1 MFLRHASRRV
11 IASTSSR
18 SPHHARV
25 VNAATSIEDATTVAS
40 SSSGVARGA
49 TTTTNRRAKHEEAKS
64 KDPRCQH
71 DWTKPFHASPLP
83 LDQAGGLL
91 EYSVVYTDRAMN
103 HMSKPFCDIMKN
115 LNESLKEAYNAT
127 SVVIMPGS
135 GTYGMEAVARQW
147 CTGKKALVLRNGYF
161 SYRWTDIF
169 EQTNIPSE
177 TIVMRGQPVDPENA
191 QPHFA
196 PAPIEEVVKTIMA
209 EKPAVVF
216 APHVETSTGIILPD
230 DYIKQVATAV
240 HAHGGLF
247 VLDCIAS
254 GHVWVDMK
262 ETGVDAILSAP
273 QKGWTGPAC
282 SSVIMLGERGTHA
295 TRNTTST
302 SMVIN
307 MRKWLEVMDSYVNGG
322 FAYYTTMPTDALA
335 LFNGAANETKKIG
348 FDKVKQMA
356 WDLGNGTR
364 KMMESK
370 GLKSVAAP
378 GFQAPGVVVSYTP
391 EPNMFNIFKSKG
403 MQIAAGVPFMIN
415 EPAGNFTFRIGLFG
429 LDKVVNKDRTIN
441 ILEDKLDEIL
451 PEIEKAEAEKMA

>member
-1 MFLRHASRRV
+1 MLRHASKRALRH
-11 IASTSSR
+11 SSL
-18 SPHHARV
+18 SGTK
-25 VNAATSIEDATTVAS
+25 ATSLTPMMSAHVVGRDVPTVAQPS
-40 SSSGVARGA
+40 AKCNAR
-49 TTTTNRRAKHEEAKS
+49 RSKHEEAKS
-64 KDPRCQH
+64 RDPRCQH
-71 DWTKPFHASPLP
+71 EWDKPFHASPLP
-83 LDQAGGLL
+83 LDAAGGLL
-91 EYSVVYTDRAMN
+91 EYSVVYTDRSMN

-115 LNESLKEAYNAT
+115 LNESLKEAYNAA
-127 SVVIMPGS
+127 SVIIMPGS

-196 PAPIEEVVKTIMA
+196 PAPIEEVVKTIKT

-230 DYIKQVATAV
+230 DYIKQVASAV

-322 FAYYTTMPTDALA
+322 FAYYTTMPTDALS
-335 LFNGAANETKKIG
+335 LFNGAANETKNIG
-348 FDKVKQMA
+348 FEKVKQMA
-356 WDLGNGTR
+356 WDLGMGTR

-391 EPNMFNIFKSKG
+391 DPNMFNIFKGKG

-429 LDKVVNKDRTIN
+429 LDKVVNKDRTIS
-441 ILEDKLDEIL
+441 ILEEKLDEIL
-451 PEIEKAEAEKMA
+451 PEIEKAEAEKTA

>member
-1 MFLRHASRRV
+1 M
-11 IASTSSR
+11 
-18 SPHHARV
+18 
-25 VNAATSIEDATTVAS
+25 
-40 SSSGVARGA
+40 
-49 TTTTNRRAKHEEAKS
+49 
-64 KDPRCQH
+64 
-71 DWTKPFHASPLP
+71 
-83 LDQAGGLL
+83 
-91 EYSVVYTDRAMN
+91 YTDRSMN

-115 LNESLKEAYNAT
+115 LNESLKEAYNAA
-127 SVVIMPGS
+127 SVIIMPGS

-230 DYIKQVATAV
+230 DYIKQVASAV

-295 TRNTTST
+295 DEKHDEH
-302 SMVIN
+302 VDGHQH
-307 MRKWLEVMDSYVNGG
+307 E
-322 FAYYTTMPTDALA
+322 
-335 LFNGAANETKKIG
+335 
-348 FDKVKQMA
+348 
-356 WDLGNGTR
+356 
-364 KMMESK
+364 
-370 GLKSVAAP
+370 
-378 GFQAPGVVVSYTP
+378 
-391 EPNMFNIFKSKG
+391 
-403 MQIAAGVPFMIN
+403 
-415 EPAGNFTFRIGLFG
+415 
-429 LDKVVNKDRTIN
+429 KVVGSHGFVRQRRVCVLHDHADRRVV
-441 ILEDKLDEIL
+441 LV
-451 PEIEKAEAEKMA
+451 

>member
-1 MFLRHASRRV
+1 MLLVCLPSALLRVVVFYRICFYVTRRD
-11 IASTSSR
+11 ASSR
-18 SPHHARV
+18 PRRAGPHHARV
-25 VNAATSIEDATTVAS
+25 VNAATSIEDATTVASS

-103 HMSKPFCDIMKN
+103 HMSKPFCHIMKN

-169 EQTNIPSE
+169 EQANIPAK

-230 DYIKQVATAV
+230 DYIKQVATARTRMAV
-240 HAHGGLF
+240 YLF
-247 VLDCIAS
+247 WIAS
-254 GHVWVDMK
+254 RVA
-262 ETGVDAILSAP
+262 TC
-273 QKGWTGPAC
+273 GWT
-282 SSVIMLGERGTHA
+282 
-295 TRNTTST
+295 
-302 SMVIN
+302 
-307 MRKWLEVMDSYVNGG
+307 
-322 FAYYTTMPTDALA
+322 
-335 LFNGAANETKKIG
+335 
-348 FDKVKQMA
+348 
-356 WDLGNGTR
+356 
-364 KMMESK
+364 
-370 GLKSVAAP
+370 
-378 GFQAPGVVVSYTP
+378 
-391 EPNMFNIFKSKG
+391 
-403 MQIAAGVPFMIN
+403 
-415 EPAGNFTFRIGLFG
+415 
-429 LDKVVNKDRTIN
+429 
-441 ILEDKLDEIL
+441 
-451 PEIEKAEAEKMA
+451 